1 MNGKTSKK
9 LRSMAVVFHQSQPP
23 NMPNKQTLEQIYNN
37 LKKIHQNSNQ
47 NGLRLSSQKKN

>member
-1 MNGKTSKK
+1 
-9 LRSMAVVFHQSQPP
+9 MAVVFHQSQPP

-47 NGLRLSSQKKN
+47 NGKSKSARTIPTIEK